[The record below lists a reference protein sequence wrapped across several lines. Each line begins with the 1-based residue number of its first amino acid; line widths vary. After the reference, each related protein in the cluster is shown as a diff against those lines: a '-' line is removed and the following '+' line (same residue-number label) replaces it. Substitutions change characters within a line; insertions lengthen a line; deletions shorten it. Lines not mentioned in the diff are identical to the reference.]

1 MNILKN
7 MEAIFVVTLAL
18 VGTADYLA
26 DGLPQAHAQPL
37 VASAIATS
45 GKVAVVTV
53 SAKRMSAEEK
63 AQSLLDERSAGSR
76 S

>member
-18 VGTADYLA
+18 VGSADYLA
-26 DGLPQAHAQPL
+26 EALPQANAAP
-37 VASAIATS
+37 VSAIATS

-53 SAKRMSAEEK
+53 SAKRMTAEEK
-63 AQSLLDERSAGSR
+63 AQSLVDERSAGSR

>member
-18 VGTADYLA
+18 VGSADYLA
-26 DGLPQAHAQPL
+26 DALPQANAQP
-37 VASAIATS
+37 VAASAIATS

-53 SAKRMSAEEK
+53 SAKRLSAQEK
-63 AQSLLDERSAGSR
+63 AQSLIDERNAGSR

>member
-18 VGTADYLA
+18 VGSADYLA
-26 DGLPQAHAQPL
+26 DGLPQANAQP
-37 VASAIATS
+37 VTASAIAS
-45 GKVAVVTV
+45 NGKVAVVTV
-53 SAKRMSAEEK
+53 SAKRLSAAEK
-63 AQSLLDERSAGSR
+63 ARSLVEERSAGSR

>member
-18 VGTADYLA
+18 VGSADYLA
-26 DGLPQAHAQPL
+26 DALPQANAQP
-37 VASAIATS
+37 VNAIATS

-53 SAKRMSAEEK
+53 SAKRMTAEEK
-63 AQSLLDERSAGSR
+63 AQSLVDERSAGSR